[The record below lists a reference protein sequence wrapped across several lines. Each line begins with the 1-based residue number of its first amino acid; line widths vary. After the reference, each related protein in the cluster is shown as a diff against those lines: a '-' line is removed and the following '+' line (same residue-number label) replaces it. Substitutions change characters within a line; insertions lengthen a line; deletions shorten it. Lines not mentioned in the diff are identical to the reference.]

1 MVLDLIEEQVFQDFV
16 SWWYECIMYHVITF
30 HFISI
35 YVESLRVPNNKSIAS
50 SHSRLRT
57 SAPGRNSCPMDC
69 TFPQKVPTWWDFS
82 RIVAKGCRKRKDL
95 ISNVVGSESYSESY
109 MNLMC
114 IHVLF
119 NVKSSCR
126 ARDLAVILTT
136 ESVLSTSCG
145 LKQKS
150 RREMMDGPPST
161 RLGNAFVGE
170 KVLEQLWFKD
180 D

>member
-1 MVLDLIEEQVFQDFV
+1 M
-16 SWWYECIMYHVITF
+16 
-30 HFISI
+30 
-35 YVESLRVPNNKSIAS
+35 
-50 SHSRLRT
+50 
-57 SAPGRNSCPMDC
+57 
-69 TFPQKVPTWWDFS
+69 
-82 RIVAKGCRKRKDL
+82 AKGCRKRKDL
-95 ISNVVGSESYSESY
+95 ISNVVGSESY

-136 ESVLSTSCG
+136 ESVLSTNCG

-180 D
+180 DQVAAVFSDTRSSCSSRA